1 MMKRAIALLL
11 CLLMLLPCVV
21 ACAQDPQD
29 KGAYI
34 RMYLT
39 EPIYDFDP
47 LQAFENSNNLQVV
60 NLLFSGLFKADENG
74 DVKPDLVDE
83 YEYIYDEKEDRY
95 YLSLTLKESKWSDG
109 VPVTATHAQYAFS
122 RLFKSSHPATAM
134 LYDIKNARKI
144 VAGDVSR
151 DALKVT
157 AVEDVLEIEFE
168 QDIDVDAF
176 LQVLCSPALF
186 PIRDDIVEYNV
197 NWAKNTTT
205 MVCSGPFKVR
215 RMNYDD
221 VDGFVLERNSYYLR
235 DKEKD
240 DIDDYVTP
248 YRLVCD
254 FTTPIEKQLEKFDTQ
269 DVGSLYFL
277 GNIPV
282 SGRTTTAF
290 SALMEKGELTDSNST
305 HVYYMNQKAVIGDKA
320 LFADAAVRKA
330 LSMALDRDAIANAL
344 VFAKAADALVPNT
357 VLNRAD
363 KSATFREEAEQ
374 KIATTPAVQEAKSLL
389 QTAGIVASNYSFK
402 ITVAA
407 YDTDHVAT
415 AELAKAAWS
424 ALGFNVTVEKLGVEP
439 VYETETVV
447 DPETGET
454 SVQIKV
460 DEKTGEK
467 IKAGYVKDL
476 YREAYQSGNFE
487 VLALDLVSVGV
498 DAFSVLAPFATPF
511 SGNMTVMDAAINPTY
526 ALTPHATGY
535 NSDAYNAKIEAA
547 YAEKNQKKRA
557 VILHEA
563 EAMLLEDMPVI
574 PVVYNMNFSIA
585 SGKLGKIK
593 SSFFCANDFTKTS
606 LSGYWKIAVAE
617 EFVTPTKDDDKKN
630 K

>member
-1 MMKRAIALLL
+1 MMKRVIALLL
-11 CLLMLLPCVV
+11 CLLMLLPCIV
-21 ACAQDPQD
+21 ACSKDPED

-47 LQAFENSNNLQVV
+47 LQAFENSGNLQVV
-60 NLLFSGLFKADENG
+60 NLLFSGLFKADEDG

-83 YEYIYDEKEDRY
+83 YEYVYDEKEDRY
-95 YLSLTLKESKWSDG
+95 YLSLTLKETKWSDG
-109 VPVTATHAQYAFS
+109 VPLTATHAQYAFN
-122 RLFKSSHPATAM
+122 RLFKTSHPATAL
-134 LYDIKNARKI
+134 LYDIKNAREI
-144 VAGDVSR
+144 VAGNITR
-151 DALKVT
+151 DALQVT
-157 AVEDVLEIEFE
+157 AVEADLLEIEFE

-176 LQVLCSPALF
+176 LQVLASPALF
-186 PIRDDIVEYNV
+186 PVRDDIADYDP

-240 DIDDYVTP
+240 DLDEYVTP

-254 FTTPIEKQLEKFDTQ
+254 FTTPIEDQLAKFDTQ
-269 DVGSLYFL
+269 DVGSIYFL
-277 GNIPV
+277 GNIPL
-282 SGRTTTAF
+282 SGRNTAAF
-290 SALMEKGELTDSNST
+290 SALMEDGDLTDANST

-330 LSMALDRDAIANAL
+330 LSMALDRDAIATEL
-344 VFAKAADALVPNT
+344 VFAKAADGLVPNT

-374 KIATTPAVQEAKSLL
+374 KIATTAAVQEAKTLL
-389 QTAGIVASNYSFK
+389 QQAGITPANYSFK

-415 AELAKAAWS
+415 AELAKAAWC

-439 VYETETVV
+439 VYEIDET
-447 DPETGET
+447 TGE
-454 SVQIKV
+454 IKV
-460 DEKTGEK
+460 DEETGEK
-467 IKAGYVKDL
+467 IEAGYVKDL
-476 YREAYQSGNFE
+476 YKEAYAAGNYE
-487 VLALDLVSVGV
+487 VLALDLVSTGV
-498 DAFSVLAPFATPF
+498 DAFSVLAPFATSF
-511 SGNMTVMDAAINPTY
+511 SGNQTEMNLAINPTY

-535 NSDAYNAKIEAA
+535 NSADYNAKIEAA
-547 YAEKNQKKRA
+547 FAEKNHKKRA

-574 PVVYNMNFSIA
+574 PVVYNMNFSLA
-585 SGKLGKIK
+585 SKKLGKIK
-593 SSFFCANDFTKTS
+593 SSFFCANMFTTTS
-606 LSGYWKIAVAE
+606 LSNYWEIAIAE
-617 EFVTPTKDDDKKN
+617 KFVTPTEENKEDKEK